1 MVDERLQRSEREYAR
16 ALRTVAE
23 GTTQSRTPAT
33 LIPGVY
39 PTFGARGRGARIWDV
54 DGNRYVDWILCFG
67 TIVLGHS
74 HPVVNAAAV
83 TEIEEGFALPL
94 TRPVQTDLAETLVEL
109 IPCAEQ
115 VLFMKAGSEATSAAV
130 RLARLATGRDKIVRL
145 GYHGWHDWSCT
156 RDAGIP
162 TVVRDL
168 TLTFTYNDL
177 DSLRAVLEAHRDQV
191 ACVIMWPCEIETPDP
206 GFLEGVKELAHRHGA
221 LFILDE
227 IRTGFRLALGGA
239 QQHFGV
245 VPDLATFGKALANG
259 FTLSVVAGR
268 ADCMRHVRESWF
280 SSTFNTSSIDQAAAL
295 ATIGELRRT
304 DGIGHIW
311 RIGRRLME
319 GLDGLAETHGVEA
332 KTVSLPPTP
341 YLQFTYR
348 DPDLREAAKQIFF
361 TETVRRG
368 IFFHPHH
375 HWFVSAAHG
384 EAELAETLEASEHA
398 FRAVRHAIDAGRA
411 LPAASGAGT
420 LAAGTLEGGV
430 R

>member
-1 MVDERLQRSEREYAR
+1 M
-16 ALRTVAE
+16 AE

-39 PTFGARGRGARIWDV
+39 PTFGSRGRGARIWDV

-206 GFLEGVKELAHRHGA
+206 GFLEGVKELAHRARRAVHPGRDPHRVPSGA
-221 LFILDE
+221 RRRAAALRRRPRPGHLRQGAGERLHAVGGGRPRRLHAARARVVVLLHLQHQLD
-227 IRTGFRLALGGA
+227 RSGGGA
-239 QQHFGV
+239 GDDRGAAAHRRGS
-245 VPDLATFGKALANG
+245 ATFGG
-259 FTLSVVAGR
+259 
-268 ADCMRHVRESWF
+268 
-280 SSTFNTSSIDQAAAL
+280 
-295 ATIGELRRT
+295 
-304 DGIGHIW
+304 
-311 RIGRRLME
+311 
-319 GLDGLAETHGVEA
+319 
-332 KTVSLPPTP
+332 
-341 YLQFTYR
+341 
-348 DPDLREAAKQIFF
+348 
-361 TETVRRG
+361 
-368 IFFHPHH
+368 
-375 HWFVSAAHG
+375 SAAG
-384 EAELAETLEASEHA
+384 SWRGSTAWLK
-398 FRAVRHAIDAGRA
+398 RMG
-411 LPAASGAGT
+411 
-420 LAAGTLEGGV
+420 
-430 R
+430 